1 MFGQTLSWNLL
12 NKFICKGAL
21 FMNYLALD
29 LASKSHRVR
38 ITNEKGENICPTFS
52 IENNQDGFNK
62 LTDCIAK
69 LALNPSDIL
78 AGLEATN
85 NFWENI
91 HEFLTAKD
99 FKVVLLNPYFVNKFR
114 EALRMKGK
122 TDDIDTLVIASLLR
136 TGEYGA
142 CLIPDEITLTLRE
155 LVKLR
160 YEFLKDQ
167 KNYKRQAFAL
177 IALVFPEYRQTPI
190 KNPFNIASTQILLQF
205 PTAKDLSTAKPKNI
219 EKIVR
224 SIQGNNFNITEIQGL
239 IDCAKKSS
247 YSGKASAVRGS
258 NLKMI
263 LAHVLNLD
271 NDINELDK
279 QITAILSPKNHND
292 SFPGENLL
300 SIDGV
305 GRKTLAAMLSA
316 IGLDGKSFQD
326 AKAII
331 GHIGFYPKIY
341 QSGETC
347 RDNRISRRGPK
358 YLRWAL
364 YMCAVASIKHN
375 NEMRMLYQRKRSQ
388 GKTEKQS
395 LICVAKKLAQMMLA
409 MLKSG
414 QPYNPARVFAVA

>member
-1 MFGQTLSWNLL
+1 MH
-12 NKFICKGAL
+12 
-21 FMNYLALD
+21 YLAID

-38 ITNEKGENICPTFS
+38 IVNEKGDNLCPPFS
-52 IENNQDGFNK
+52 IDNNQDGFNALVSRLDK
-62 LTDCIAK
+62 LSLPIQ
-69 LALNPSDIL
+69 DIL

-91 HEFLTAKD
+91 YEFLTTKGI
-99 FKVVLLNPYFVNKFR
+99 KVVLLNPYFVNKFR
-114 EALRMKGK
+114 EALRLKAK
-122 TDDIDTLVIASLLR
+122 TDDLDTIVISSLLR
-136 TGEYGA
+136 TGEYGS
-142 CLIPDEITLTLRE
+142 CLVPDETAQTLRE

-177 IALVFPEYRQTPI
+177 FSLVFPEFRKSPL
-190 KNPFNIASTQILLQF
+190 KNPFNLAATQILLQF
-205 PTAKDLSTAKPKNI
+205 PTAKDLALAKTKHV

-224 SIQGNNFNITEIQGL
+224 SIQGNNFNISEIQSL
-239 IDCAKKSS
+239 IDQARNSS
-247 YSGKASAVRGS
+247 FSGKAKAARGS
-258 NLKMI
+258 NLKM
-263 LAHVLNLD
+263 LLTHVRNLE

-279 QITAILSPKNHND
+279 QITDILSPQAPDD

-305 GRKTLAAMLSA
+305 GKKTLAAMLSA
-316 IGLDGKSFQD
+316 IGVDGKSFPD

-331 GHIGFYPKIY
+331 GHVGFYPKIY
-341 QSGETC
+341 QSGDS
-347 RDNRISRRGPK
+347 RRQNKISNRGPK

-375 NEMRMLYQRKRSQ
+375 NEMRTLYQRKRSQ
-388 GKTEKQS
+388 GKTEKQA

-414 QPYNPARVFAVA
+414 QPYNPARVFVNA

>member
-1 MFGQTLSWNLL
+1 MF
-12 NKFICKGAL
+12 
-21 FMNYLALD
+21 YLGID
-29 LASKSHRVR
+29 LASKAHRIR
-38 ITNEKGENICPTFS
+38 ITNEKGDNVCSTFS
-52 IENNQDGFNK
+52 IQNNQDGFNELLSRLDNLSVK
-62 LTDCIAK
+62 NT
-69 LALNPSDIL
+69 DIL
-78 AGLEATN
+78 SGLEATN

-91 HEFLTAKD
+91 YEFLNAKG
-99 FKVVLLNPYFVNKFR
+99 FKVILLNPYFVNKFR

-122 TDDIDTLVIASLLR
+122 TDDIDTLVITSLLR
-136 TGEYGA
+136 TGEYGS
-142 CLIPDEITLTLRE
+142 CLIPDEIALTLRE

-177 IALVFPEYRQTPI
+177 LSLVFPEYRSTAI
-190 KNPFNIASTQILLQF
+190 KNPFKIASMQILLQF
-205 PTAKDLSTAKPKNI
+205 PTAKDLALAKTKHI

-239 IDCAKKSS
+239 IDCAKNSS
-247 YSGKASAVRGS
+247 YSGKASVARGS

-263 LAHVLNLD
+263 LTLIQNLE

-279 QITAILSPKNHND
+279 QITDILSPKDPDD

-305 GRKTLAAMLSA
+305 GKKTLAAVLSA
-316 IGLDGKSFQD
+316 IGLDGKSFPD

-341 QSGETC
+341 QSGDSC
-347 RDNRISRRGPK
+347 RDNRISNRGPK

-375 NEMRMLYQRKRSQ
+375 NEMRALYQRKRSQ

>member
-1 MFGQTLSWNLL
+1 
-12 NKFICKGAL
+12 
-21 FMNYLALD
+21 MNYLAVD

-38 ITNEKGENICPTFS
+38 ITNEKGENICKPFS
-52 IENNQDGFNK
+52 IENNQDGFNELISTLDK
-62 LTDCIAK
+62 LSVK
-69 LALNPSDIL
+69 PVDIIT
-78 AGLEATN
+78 GLEATN

-91 HEFLTAKD
+91 CEFLTAKG

-114 EALRMKGK
+114 EALRMKCK
-122 TDDIDTLVIASLLR
+122 TDDIDTLVIANLLR
-136 TGEYGA
+136 TGEYGS
-142 CLIPDEITLTLRE
+142 CLIPDEIALTLRE

-177 IALVFPEYRQTPI
+177 ISLVFPEYRKTPL

-205 PTAKDLSTAKPKNI
+205 PTAKDLAFAKSKHI

-239 IDCAKKSS
+239 IACAKNSS
-247 YSGKASAVRGS
+247 YSGKACAARGS

-263 LAHVLNLD
+263 LALILNLE

-279 QITAILSPKNHND
+279 QITDILSPKNHND

-305 GRKTLAAMLSA
+305 GKKTLAAVLSA
-316 IGLDGKSFQD
+316 IGIDGKSFPD
-326 AKAII
+326 VKAII
-331 GHIGFYPKIY
+331 GYIGFYPRIY

-347 RDNRISRRGPK
+347 RDNRMSKRGPK

-375 NEMRMLYQRKRSQ
+375 SEMRTLYQRKRSQ

-414 QPYNPARVFAVA
+414 QPYNPARVFAAA

>member
-1 MFGQTLSWNLL
+1 MH
-12 NKFICKGAL
+12 
-21 FMNYLALD
+21 YLAID

-38 ITNEKGENICPTFS
+38 ITDESGTTVSTTFS
-52 IENNQDGFNK
+52 IESSQEGFNELLSRIDK
-62 LTDCIAK
+62 LSIAH
-69 LALNPSDIL
+69 SDIL

-91 HEFLTAKD
+91 YEFLAAKGI
-99 FKVVLLNPYFVNKFR
+99 KTVLLNPYFVNKFR
-114 EALRMKGK
+114 EALRMKAK
-122 TDDIDTLVIASLLR
+122 TDDIDTLVIANLLR

-142 CLIPDEITLTLRE
+142 CLIPDETALTLRE

-160 YEFLKDQ
+160 FEFLKDQ

-177 IALVFPEYRQTPI
+177 LSLVFPEYRSTPI
-190 KNPFNIASTQILLQF
+190 KNPFNIASMQILSQF
-205 PTAKDLSTAKPKNI
+205 PTAKDLALAKTKHI

-224 SIQGNNFNITEIQGL
+224 SIQGNNFNIGEIQLL
-239 IDCAKKSS
+239 IDKAKNSS
-247 YSGKASAVRGS
+247 YSGKAKTARGS

-263 LAHVLNLD
+263 LAHVRNLE

-279 QITAILSPKNHND
+279 QITDILSPQDPND

-300 SIDGV
+300 SINGV
-305 GRKTLAAMLSA
+305 GKKTLAAVLSA
-316 IGLDGKSFQD
+316 IGLDGSSFPN
-326 AKAII
+326 ASAII

-364 YMCAVASIKHN
+364 YMCAVASLKHN
-375 NEMRMLYQRKRSQ
+375 NEMRTLYHRKLSQ
-388 GKTEKQS
+388 GKSEKQA
-395 LICVAKKLAQMMLA
+395 LICVSKKLAQMMLA

-414 QPYNPARVFAVA
+414 QSYNPARVFAVA